1 LKLKS
6 QPINAASDSKP
17 RVRLKARR
25 RTGTEGE
32 ILVKTILS
40 ATAMLVA
47 FAAPA
52 LAQSVPWHGYGGDAQ
67 HNAQAP
73 APGQSLSK
81 VHWSIPVDLSPPG
94 FLGVHYGE
102 PMITAA
108 NTVLLPVKVDGTG
121 TYQMEAHA
129 ASDGSLVWKQTV
141 SYRFPP
147 SDWIPSIPTHLT
159 EQGRLYFAGPGG
171 TVQFRDAPDSASGN
185 RGMVV
190 FYGKRKYKQAKS
202 TYDANVRVSTPITA
216 DAAGNIYFGFTIT
229 GTTPIGLK
237 SGIARVG
244 AGGKGTWVAA
254 TDAAADAG
262 IDGVPTN
269 CAPAVSRDG
278 KTIYIAVE
286 EGDSGRGILLGLD
299 SKTLKTKYSTPLTDP
314 FFQAPAL
321 VFGDSSAAP
330 TVGPDGDVYYGV
342 VESDGQSHNDRGWL
356 LHFNA
361 QLTKTK
367 TPGSFGWDDTVS
379 VVPSSA
385 VRSYKGTSTYL
396 LMSKYNNYYGIGSG
410 DGHNK
415 IAILDP
421 NATERDPVLPSVKV
435 MNEVLTI
442 VGPTQ
447 EPGEPAGVV
456 YEWCINSAVVDAA
469 NKSVI
474 ANSEDGHTYRWNLTS
489 NTLTSALPLNPP
501 TAEAY
506 TPTLIGPDGQIYSIN
521 DAHLYAIGN

>member
-1 LKLKS
+1 
-6 QPINAASDSKP
+6 
-17 RVRLKARR
+17 VRLKACRR
-25 RTGTEGE
+25 IGTEGE
-32 ILVKTILS
+32 LVVKTILS

-47 FAAPA
+47 SAAPA

-108 NTVLLPVKVDGTG
+108 NTVLLPVKVDDAG
-121 TYQMEAHA
+121 TYQVEAHA
-129 ASDGSLVWKQTV
+129 ASDGSLIWKKSV
-141 SYRFPP
+141 SYVFPP
-147 SDWIPSIPTHLT
+147 YSWIPSIPAHLT

-171 TVQFRDAPDSASGN
+171 TVRFRDAPDSAAGN
-185 RGMVV
+185 EGIAV
-190 FYGKRKYKQAKS
+190 FYGRKNYKQAKS
-202 TYDANVRVSTPITA
+202 TYDNNVMVSTPITA
-216 DAAGNIYFGFTIT
+216 DSAGNIYFGFTVT
-229 GTTPIGLK
+229 NSTPLGLK
-237 SGIARVG
+237 SGIARIS
-244 AGGKGTWVAA
+244 AGGKGTWIS
-254 TDAAADAG
+254 AADAAQDAS
-262 IDGVPTN
+262 IQEVPTN
-269 CAPAVSRDG
+269 CAPAISRDG
-278 KTIYIAVE
+278 RTVYVAASNF
-286 EGDSGRGILLGLD
+286 GSGYLLGLD
-299 SKTLKTKYSTPLTDP
+299 SKTLQPKYKIPLIDP
-314 FFQAPAL
+314 YSHAS
-321 VFGDSSAAP
+321 GYISDNSSASP

-342 VESDGQSHNDRGWL
+342 IESDGFSHNDRGWL

-367 TPGSFGWDDTVS
+367 TPGSFGWDDTAS

-385 VRSYKGTSTYL
+385 VPSYKGTSTYL
-396 LMSKYNNYYGIGSG
+396 LMSKYNNYYGIGTG

-474 ANSEDGHTYRWNLTS
+474 ANSEDGHTYRWNLTT
-489 NTLTSALPLNPP
+489 NTLTAALPLNPP